1 MNSSKLTILSGG
13 AAQGLVAALA
23 AQFKAESG
31 CEIDGTFG
39 AVGAMRDKLLSGTPA
54 DLLILTRAL
63 IDELAAQGH
72 VVPGSV
78 ANIGTVL
85 TAVAVRSGDPSPDVG
100 DAAGLRAALLAADAI
115 YFPDPKL
122 ATAGIH
128 FAKVIERLGHRGRRC
143 FAHQDLSQRRHG
155 HARAGCCDRATPDR
169 LHAGDG
175 DPQHARC
182 PARGAPAGGVRAG
195 DRLHRRRLHARR
207 LAATGARTGGA
218 ACRRARARA
227 RGACKTCRLSR

>member
-1 MNSSKLTILSGG
+1 MKLTILSGG

-23 AQFKAESG
+23 AAFKAQSG

-72 VVPGSV
+72 VVAGS
-78 ANIGTVL
+78 AADIGTVQ
-85 TAVAVRSGDPSPDVG
+85 TAVAVRTGDPAPQVG
-100 DAAGLRAALLAADAI
+100 GADGLRAALLAADAI

-128 FAKVIERLGHRGRRC
+128 FAKVIERLGITADVASRLKTFPNG
-143 FAHQDLSQRRHG
+143 
-155 HARAGCCDRATPDR
+155 ATAMR
-169 LHAGDG
+169 ELA
-175 DPQHARC
+175 A
-182 PARGAPAGGVRAG
+182 ARGGRPIGCTQVTEI
-195 DRLHRRRLHARR
+195 LS
-207 LAATGARTGGA
+207 TPGANL
-218 ACRRARARA
+218 
-227 RGACKTCRLSR
+227 KSPLDKPVYVSSM